1 MQFRVPLQKQFVV
14 RDQTLEVFGLKLDA
28 ELSTVQHERASEL
41 FDLRFHLPSYLFTL
55 ASFALAW
62 LTLS

>member
-1 MQFRVPLQKQFVV
+1 MV
-14 RDQTLEVFGLKLDA
+14 RLKFDA
-28 ELSTVQHERASEL
+28 ELRTVLPEGVSEL
-41 FDLRFHLPSYLFTL
+41 FDFRFHLPSYLFTL

>member
-1 MQFRVPLQKQFVV
+1 MQFRIPLQKQFVI
-14 RDQTLEVFGLKLDA
+14 RDQRLKVFGLKFDA
-28 ELSTVQHERASEL
+28 ELHTVQRERASEL

>member
-1 MQFRVPLQKQFVV
+1 MLN
-14 RDQTLEVFGLKLDA
+14 VFGLKFDP
-28 ELSTVQHERASEL
+28 ELRTVQHKRASEL
-41 FDLRFHLPSYLFTL
+41 FDLRFHLPFYLFTL